1 MPTEIFDED
10 EFIKLSETAQECRV
24 KRLRDI
30 IKLKLRTSRRLYT
43 LKIDPSDY
51 EGFVRRIKCDTIE
64 V

>member
-24 KRLRDI
+24 KRLKDI

-43 LKIDPSDY
+43 LKIKPSNY
-51 EGFVRRIKCDTIE
+51 EGLIRRIKCETIE
-64 V
+64 I